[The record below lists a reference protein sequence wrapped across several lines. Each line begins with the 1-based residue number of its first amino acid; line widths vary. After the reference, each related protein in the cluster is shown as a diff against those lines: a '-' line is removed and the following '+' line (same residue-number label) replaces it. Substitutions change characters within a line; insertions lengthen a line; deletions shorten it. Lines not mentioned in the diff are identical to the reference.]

1 MAKESVTQEINN
13 LWGKIIVYEDVIATV
28 AGFAAEE
35 CYGLVGMASRK
46 ISDGVARLL
55 NRENIARGI
64 QVHVQ
69 EGELV
74 IELNVVVGYGVKIS
88 EVAGNVIERVRYCVE
103 SMTGLKVAL
112 VNVKVQSVRYAE

>member
-1 MAKESVTQEINN
+1 MSKESVTQEIKT
-13 LWGKIIVYEDVIATV
+13 LFGKIVVYEEVIAAV

-64 QVHVQ
+64 QVSIR
-69 EGELV
+69 EEELV
-74 IELNVVVGYGVKIS
+74 IELNVIVGYGVKIS